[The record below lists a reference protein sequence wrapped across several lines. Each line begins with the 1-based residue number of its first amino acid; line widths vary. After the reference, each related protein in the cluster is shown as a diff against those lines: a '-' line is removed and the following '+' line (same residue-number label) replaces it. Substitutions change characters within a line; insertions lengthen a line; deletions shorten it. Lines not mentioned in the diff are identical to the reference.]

1 MKGLLIFFMER
12 GIAMYHGKRHAFLLF
27 LLLLATT
34 AFTCSCS
41 DVRKAYEK
49 GNYRTVVNRLS
60 KVKDPTQTELILKA
74 RSYIALGEP
83 EKALESV
90 FLYLVS
96 DPSTQTAGDR
106 SFAVSAFLS
115 LNTSDY
121 LVLMTLTPED
131 GADAQKALYKAYSS
145 AGDNQSAREMLAYLS
160 GQLDFPAYM
169 ETMLTSPTD
178 PAYILETFAA
188 WYATIDE
195 SELDAY
201 LGLLSRFSRDVPMDE
216 ATAKKCLAL
225 TDVMMGNAY
234 YTGNAGC
241 LSVLYKTKG
250 NILEKLYDK
259 VNARIY
265 WTQALKLNPDD
276 EELKGRLQ

>member
-1 MKGLLIFFMER
+1 
-12 GIAMYHGKRHAFLLF
+12 MYHRMRHAFLLF
-27 LLLLATT
+27 LLLLTVIILS
-34 AFTCSCS
+34 CSCS
-41 DVRKAYEK
+41 DVRKAYDK
-49 GNYRTVVNRLS
+49 GNYRAVVSRLS
-60 KVKDPTQTELILKA
+60 AKRELSQSELILKA
-74 RSYIALGEP
+74 RSYFALGED

-96 DPSTQTAGDR
+96 DPSTQNAADR
-106 SFAVSAFLS
+106 SFAVSAFIS
-115 LNTSDY
+115 LNTSDS
-121 LVLMTLTPED
+121 LVLMTLTADD
-131 GADAQKALYKAYSS
+131 GAAAQQALYRAYSR
-145 AGDNQSAREMLAYLS
+145 AGDTQRAREMLTYLS

-169 ETMLTSPTD
+169 DTMLSAPTD

-188 WYATIDE
+188 WYTTVDE
-195 SELDAY
+195 DELDAY
-201 LGLLSRFSRDVPMDE
+201 LDLLNRLSRDVSMDE

-225 TDVMMGNAY
+225 TDVLMGNAY
-234 YTGNAGC
+234 YTASSAC